1 MENLLKDKF
10 FMKRQRL
17 TDKIAADQRKKDS
30 EKGVRRNLDGFDY
43 DKTKAKVLK
52 RALHNIN
59 VSLGTLISAMKDLS
73 MLRGSEVTPDG
84 MLGGRGFI
92 MPFKDIKN
100 NLNEAVTN
108 LSDVTD
114 TLADELTNPK
124 WGLSTKDVKKVK
136 KEKEEIEEEVELVEE
151 EVKDDVDQETPKEEK
166 EEVTEDISPEDVK
179 DSSEIDSLKRYK
191 DLVEG
196 NVKDR
201 VAGILSKPIVANLL
215 KGDN

>member
-1 MENLLKDKF
+1 
-10 FMKRQRL
+10 MKRQRL